1 MAAKGR
7 PRLTEEILAQRIADY
22 CDRHGV
28 SERNASGF
36 PVFPAGK
43 RETPQHR
50 EWVILYKAASR
61 LERAGSQNA
70 REALLA
76 TQNGRCPVCAEGLAL
91 NDGAIVPGAPE
102 TGTQLL
108 VHAPCG
114 KLVRAAAD
122 LGPAAVERLRGVLWP
137 AGNRARRPR

>member
-1 MAAKGR
+1 MATKGR
-7 PRLTEEILAQRIADY
+7 PRLTEEVLAQRIADY
-22 CDRHGV
+22 CSRHGV
-28 SERNASGF
+28 TERNTSGF
-36 PVFPAGK
+36 PVYPAGQ

-61 LERAGSQNA
+61 LERAGSQDA
-70 REALLA
+70 RTALLA
-76 TQNGRCPVCAEGLAL
+76 TQNGRCPVCAEDLAL
-91 NDGAIVPGAPE
+91 DDGAIVPGAPE

-114 KLVRAAAD
+114 KLVRVAVA

-137 AGNRARRPR
+137 AGSRARRPK